1 MIDKIPSYF
10 RQPQINDLYM
20 TKPSSIFSFF
30 FFLST
35 GTQTL
40 TVKLCN

>member
-20 TKPSSIFSFF
+20 TKPSSIFSSFF
-30 FFLST
+30 FSFYGHSNSDC
-35 GTQTL
+35 QTM
-40 TVKLCN
+40 